1 MFKLFFLFIIMPV
14 LIIFLVGGFTVFK
27 FLFRVK
33 QMSKQ
38 FGANGGFQQQ
48 QRSQQRAQQ
57 RSQQRAQ
64 QRSQQRA
71 QQRTNAASADEML
84 YDSRSSEDRNKKI
97 FAKEEGEYVDY
108 EEVK

>member
-48 QRSQQRAQQ
+48 QRSQR
-57 RSQQRAQ
+57 
-64 QRSQQRA
+64 RSQQRA
-71 QQRTNAASADEML
+71 QQRTNNASADETL

>member
-1 MFKLFFLFIIMPV
+1 MFKLFFIFIILPI

-38 FGANGGFQQQ
+38 FGANGGYQQQ
-48 QRSQQRAQQ
+48 QRSQRRSQQ
-57 RSQQRAQ
+57 RSQQR
-64 QRSQQRA
+64 
-71 QQRTNAASADEML
+71 TNNASADETL

>member
-1 MFKLFFLFIIMPV
+1 MFKLFFIFIILPI

-57 RSQQRAQ
+57 R
-64 QRSQQRA
+64 
-71 QQRTNAASADEML
+71 TNAASADEML
-84 YDSRSSEDRNKKI
+84 YDSRSTEDRNKKI
-97 FAKEEGEYVDY
+97 FAKEDGEYVDY

>member
-48 QRSQQRAQQ
+48 QRSQH

>member
-38 FGANGGFQQQ
+38 FGANGGYQQQ
-48 QRSQQRAQQ
+48 QRSQR
-57 RSQQRAQ
+57 
-64 QRSQQRA
+64 RSQQRA
-71 QQRTNAASADEML
+71 QQRTNNASADETL

-97 FAKEEGEYVDY
+97 FAKEDGEYVDY

>member
-48 QRSQQRAQQ
+48 QRSQHRSQQ
-57 RSQQRAQ
+57 RSQR
-64 QRSQQRA
+64 RS
-71 QQRTNAASADEML
+71 NAASADETL
-84 YDSRSSEDRNKKI
+84 YDSRSTEDRNKKI
-97 FAKEEGEYVDY
+97 FAKEDGEYVDY

>member
-27 FLFRVK
+27 FMLRVK

-38 FGANGGFQQQ
+38 YGANGGFQQQ
-48 QRSQQRAQQ
+48 QRSQQR
-57 RSQQRAQ
+57 SQQRAQ
-64 QRSQQRA
+64 RRP
-71 QQRTNAASADEML
+71 NAASADETL

>member
-38 FGANGGFQQQ
+38 YGANGGYQQQ
-48 QRSQQRAQQ
+48 QRSQR
-57 RSQQRAQ
+57 
-64 QRSQQRA
+64 RSQQRA
-71 QQRTNAASADEML
+71 QQRTNNASADETL
-84 YDSRSSEDRNKKI
+84 YDSRSTEDRNKKI
-97 FAKEEGEYVDY
+97 FAKEEGEYIDY

>member
-1 MFKLFFLFIIMPV
+1 MFKLFFIFIILPM

-48 QRSQQRAQQ
+48 QRSQQR
-57 RSQQRAQ
+57 
-64 QRSQQRA
+64 SQQRA
-71 QQRTNAASADEML
+71 QQRTNATSADETL
-84 YDSRSSEDRNKKI
+84 YDSRSTEDRNKKI
-97 FAKEEGEYVDY
+97 FAKEDGEYVDY

>member
-38 FGANGGFQQQ
+38 FGANGGYQQQ
-48 QRSQQRAQQ
+48 QRSQH
-57 RSQQRAQ
+57 
-64 QRSQQRA
+64 RSQQRA
-71 QQRTNAASADEML
+71 QQRTNNASADETL

>member
-1 MFKLFFLFIIMPV
+1 MFKLFFLFVIMPV

-48 QRSQQRAQQ
+48 QRSQQRSQ
-57 RSQQRAQ
+57 R
-64 QRSQQRA
+64 RS
-71 QQRTNAASADEML
+71 NAASADETL
-84 YDSRSSEDRNKKI
+84 YDSRSTEDRNKKI
-97 FAKEEGEYVDY
+97 FAKEDGEYVDY

>member
-38 FGANGGFQQQ
+38 FGANGGYQQQ
-48 QRSQQRAQQ
+48 QRSQR
-57 RSQQRAQ
+57 
-64 QRSQQRA
+64 RSQQRA
-71 QQRTNAASADEML
+71 QQRTKNASADETL
-84 YDSRSSEDRNKKI
+84 YDSRSTEDRNKKI

>member
-1 MFKLFFLFIIMPV
+1 MFKLFFIFIILPI

-38 FGANGGFQQQ
+38 FGANGGYQQQ
-48 QRSQQRAQQ
+48 QRSQR
-57 RSQQRAQ
+57 
-64 QRSQQRA
+64 RSQQRA
-71 QQRTNAASADEML
+71 QQRTNNASADETL
-84 YDSRSSEDRNKKI
+84 YDSRSTEDRNKKI

>member
-1 MFKLFFLFIIMPV
+1 MFKLFFIFIILPI

-48 QRSQQRAQQ
+48 QRSRQRAQQ
-57 RSQQRAQ
+57 RS
-64 QRSQQRA
+64 

>member
-38 FGANGGFQQQ
+38 NGANGSFQQQ
-48 QRSQQRAQQ
+48 QRS
-57 RSQQRAQ
+57 Q

-71 QQRTNAASADEML
+71 QQRTNATSADETL
-84 YDSRSSEDRNKKI
+84 YDSRSTEDRNKKI
-97 FAKEEGEYVDY
+97 FAKEDGEYVDY

>member
-1 MFKLFFLFIIMPV
+1 MFKLFFIFIILPV

-48 QRSQQRAQQ
+48 QRSQQR
-57 RSQQRAQ
+57 
-64 QRSQQRA
+64 SQQRA
-71 QQRTNAASADEML
+71 QQRTNAASADETL
-84 YDSRSSEDRNKKI
+84 YDSRSTEDRNKKI
-97 FAKEEGEYVDY
+97 FAKEDGEYVDY

>member
-48 QRSQQRAQQ
+48 QRSQR
-57 RSQQRAQ
+57 
-64 QRSQQRA
+64 RSQQRA
-71 QQRTNAASADEML
+71 QQRTNNASADETL
-84 YDSRSSEDRNKKI
+84 YDSRSTEDRNKKI

>member
-48 QRSQQRAQQ
+48 QRSQQRSQH
-57 RSQQRAQ
+57 RS
-64 QRSQQRA
+64 
-71 QQRTNAASADEML
+71 QQRTNATSADETL
-84 YDSRSSEDRNKKI
+84 YDSRSTEDRNKKI
-97 FAKEEGEYVDY
+97 FAKEDGEYVDY